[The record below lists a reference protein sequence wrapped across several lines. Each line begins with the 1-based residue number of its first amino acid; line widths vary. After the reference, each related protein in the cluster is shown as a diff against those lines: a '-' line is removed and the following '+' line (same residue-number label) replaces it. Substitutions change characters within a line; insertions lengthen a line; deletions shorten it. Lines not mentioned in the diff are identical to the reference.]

1 MIIELEESETKL
13 EISLLLEGAKVEVGE
28 SEDKIES
35 VVDNWREIISLGEV
49 SIFVELFKVVSSVEI
64 EIIEEPVSVKKEVE
78 GVD

>member
-13 EISLLLEGAKVEVGE
+13 EISLLLEGAKAEVGE

-49 SIFVELFKVVSSVEI
+49 CVFVELFKVVSSVEI

-78 GVD
+78 GVH